1 MAYLTAQKDLLVS
14 ELGENI
20 FDGCLQL
27 PTRLGEDEF
36 ELQDFTEIKSKLLNL
51 LLCEG

>member
-1 MAYLTAQKDLLVS
+1 MSYLTAQKDLLVS

-27 PTRLGEDEF
+27 TTWRGEDEF
-36 ELQDFTEIKSKLLNL
+36 DLQDFTEIQSKLLNL
-51 LLCEG
+51 FLCEG